1 MAQIGESPHLQR
13 QIGFWSAVAVVV
25 GSTIGSGI
33 FGSPAGIAEKMPGPL
48 PMLSVWVVGGLFALC
63 GALTLAEVGG
73 AFPYA
78 GGLYVF
84 LREAYGRPMGFLFG
98 WAQLLLIRPAALGA
112 VAVIF
117 GEYALRLGG
126 LDPDSAEFARYATY
140 AAIGALV
147 VVAFANVRG
156 VRWGTGIQNV
166 TTILKTGGLMALV
179 VLAFARGL
187 PGNTAHFTPAVPAGS
202 FSFAPFGLALVS
214 VLWAFDGWSDSTYVS
229 GEIADP
235 RRNVPRSIFLGTAI
249 IIAVYLLA
257 NLAYLSVLSVGEI
270 AASKQVAA
278 DVMQG
283 LVGPAGLAFIVATVM
298 LSTFG
303 TLNGSMLTAPRIFYA
318 MAEDKLFFPAVA
330 RVHPR
335 YHTPYVSVVLTAA
348 IGIVFVSI
356 GSFAQLA
363 DAFVT
368 AMVPFYALAVGS
380 VFVFRARAKRG
391 AATPPG
397 ELPPTAAESGE
408 EAAVPDHPHYDP
420 PVRTPLYPFVPALF
434 ILSTLMLLANA
445 VMDGASRWPTLGTFA
460 AILVGLPVYWATAGR
475 KGGISHG

>member
-1 MAQIGESPHLQR
+1 MASKGSAPQLER

-33 FGSPAGIAEKMPGPL
+33 FRTPAGIAQHMPGPA

-84 LREAYGRPMGFLFG
+84 IREAYGRPVAFLFG

-112 VAVIF
+112 VAVAF
-117 GEYALRLGG
+117 GEYAMRLSW
-126 LDPDSAEFARYATY
+126 LDPESAAFAQGATY
-140 AAIGALV
+140 AAIAALAA
-147 VVAFANVRG
+147 VAFANVRG

-166 TTILKTGGLMALV
+166 TTLLKTGGLLALV
-179 VLAFARGL
+179 ALALALAL
-187 PGNTAHFTPAVPAGS
+187 PSNTGHFVPAAPPGS
-202 FSFAPFGLALVS
+202 FVFSAFGLALVS
-214 VLWAFDGWSDSTYVS
+214 VLWAFDGWADATYVA
-229 GEIADP
+229 GEISNP
-235 RRNVPRSIFLGTAI
+235 RRNVPRSIFAGTAI
-249 IIAVYLLA
+249 IIGVYLLA
-257 NLAYLSVLSVGEI
+257 NVAYLSVLSVAEI
-270 AASKQVAA
+270 AGSEQVAA
-278 DVMQG
+278 DVMQR
-283 LVGPAGLAFIVATVM
+283 LVGPAGVVFIVATVM

-318 MAEDKLFFPAVA
+318 MAEDKLFFPVVA

-335 YHTPYVSVVLTAA
+335 FNTPYVSVILTAG

-380 VFVFRARAKRG
+380 VFVFRARARRG
-391 AATPPG
+391 GPATPS
-397 ELPPTAAESGE
+397 ELSPTAAEGPAD
-408 EAAVPDHPHYDP
+408 AAVPDRPHYDP
-420 PVRTPLYPFVPALF
+420 PVRTPLYPIVPGLF
-434 ILSTLMLLANA
+434 ILSTVMLIANA
-445 VMDGASRWPTLGTFA
+445 LMDDAARVPTLWTFA
-460 AILVGLPVYWATAGR
+460 AILVGLPVYYATVGR
-475 KGGISHG
+475 K